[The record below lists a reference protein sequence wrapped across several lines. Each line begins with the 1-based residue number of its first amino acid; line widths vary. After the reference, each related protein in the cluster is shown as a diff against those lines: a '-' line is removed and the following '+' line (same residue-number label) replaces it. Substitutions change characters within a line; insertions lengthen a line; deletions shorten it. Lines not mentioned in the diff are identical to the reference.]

1 MTRGGFGRARRIGAA
16 TSLRVKL
23 VATVVALAAAGL
35 AVAGVATTASLHGYL
50 LGRVDNQLHSAVG
63 PIADF
68 GSRHSGSPASPTAAD
83 QGGLGPG
90 PHDGAR
96 ALPGQFY
103 VQQFNAAGAPTST
116 RSAPLAAA
124 SPPALPRLT
133 LAQARAK
140 SGAPFTVS
148 STSGSSSWR
157 VVAQVLPDGSGS
169 VAVATSLTDLN
180 HTVTHLVMIET
191 LIGVVVLLLIGSG
204 GAVLIRRSLR
214 PLTAVEHTAAAI
226 AAGDLSQRVP
236 DGSERTEVGRLSHA
250 LNGMLAQIEGAFA
263 HERSSEQQARASEQR
278 MRRFVADASHE
289 LRTPLTSIRG
299 FAELYRMEGAVPPE
313 DLPRTMRRIED
324 EATRMGLLVEDLLL
338 LARLDQ
344 QRPLENAPVD
354 LLPLARDAVHD
365 AAVLAPDREIDLEVE
380 GAAAP
385 TVTGDEARLR
395 QVVHNLVSN
404 ALTHTPAGSPVTVR
418 VSTDD
423 QGEQVDIEVSDR
435 GPGLD
440 DADTER
446 VFERFFRADTSRSRK
461 AGGSGLG
468 LSIVAGLVAAHG
480 GSVTATNR
488 DGGGARFVMSL
499 PLRRTG
505 PGMTVRQSTDVEMLL

>member
-1 MTRGGFGRARRIGAA
+1 MTRGRGLGRARRIGAA

-50 LGRVDNQLHSAVG
+50 LGRVDDQLRLAAG

-68 GSRHSGSPASPTAAD
+68 GGQHGGSKASPASAD
-83 QGGLGPG
+83 LGRFGPG
-90 PHDGAR
+90 PHDGTR
-96 ALPGQFY
+96 SLPGQFY
-103 VQQFNAAGAPTST
+103 VQQFNAAGSPTLTQST
-116 RSAPLAAA
+116 PLAAA
-124 SPPALPRLT
+124 APPALSRLT
-133 LAQARAK
+133 LAQARAT
-140 SGAPFTVS
+140 SDAPFTVS

-157 VVAQVLPDGSGS
+157 VVTHVLPDGSGS
-169 VAVATSLTDLN
+169 VAVATSLSDLN

-204 GAVLIRRSLR
+204 GGLLIRRSLH

-236 DGSERTEVGRLSHA
+236 NASDRTEVGRLSRA

-263 HERSSEQQARASEQR
+263 HERHSEQQARASEQR

-289 LRTPLTSIRG
+289 LRTPLTSILG
-299 FAELYRMEGAVPPE
+299 FAELYRMKGAVPPE
-313 DLPRTMRRIED
+313 DLSRTMRRIED

-344 QRPLENAPVD
+344 QRPLEQAPVD

-365 AAVLAPDREIDLEVE
+365 ATVLAPDREIDLEVD
-380 GAAAP
+380 GPAAP
-385 TVTGDEARLR
+385 TVIGDEARLR
-395 QVVHNLVSN
+395 QVVHNLVCN

-418 VSTDD
+418 VSTD
-423 QGEQVDIEVSDR
+423 GEADQVDVEVSDR

-446 VFERFFRADTSRSRK
+446 VFERFFRADASRSRQ

-480 GSVTATNR
+480 GSVTAANR

-499 PLRRTG
+499 PLRGTG
-505 PGMTVRQSTDVEMLL
+505 PG

>member
-1 MTRGGFGRARRIGAA
+1 MTRGSGLVGAVRRRRIGLAV
-16 TSLRVKL
+16 SLRVKL

-50 LGRVDNQLHSAVG
+50 LGRVDNQLRSAAE

-68 GSRHSGSPASPTAAD
+68 GGQRGGTPASPSSGTPATPNQD
-83 QGGLGPG
+83 GFGPG
-90 PHDGAR
+90 PHDGGR

-103 VQQFNAAGAPTST
+103 VQQFNAAGSPTLT

-133 LAQARAK
+133 LAQARAR
-140 SGAPFTVS
+140 SDVPFTVS

-157 VVAQVLPDGSGS
+157 VVTHVLPDGSGS
-169 VAVATSLTDLN
+169 VAVATSLSDLN

-204 GAVLIRRSLR
+204 GWLLIRRSLR
-214 PLTAVEHTAAAI
+214 PLVAVEHTAAAI

-236 DGSERTEVGRLSHA
+236 NGSDRTEVGRLSHA
-250 LNGMLAQIEGAFA
+250 LNGMLAQIEDAFA
-263 HERSSEQQARASEQR
+263 HERRSEQQARASEQR

-299 FAELYRMEGAVPPE
+299 FAELYRMDGAVPAE

-344 QRPLENAPVD
+344 QRPLEQAPVD

-365 AAVLAPDREIDLEVE
+365 ANVLAPDRTIDLQID
-380 GAAAP
+380 GAAEP

-404 ALTHTPAGSPVTVR
+404 ALTHTPAGTPVTVR
-418 VSTDD
+418 VSTDG
-423 QGEQVDIEVSDR
+423 QAEQVAVEVSDR

-440 DADTER
+440 AGDTDR
-446 VFERFFRADTSRSRK
+446 VFERFYRADSSRSRQ
-461 AGGSGLG
+461 AGGNGLG

-480 GSVTATNR
+480 GSVNATNR

-505 PGMTVRQSTDVEMLL
+505 GD

>member
-1 MTRGGFGRARRIGAA
+1 
-16 TSLRVKL
+16 
-23 VATVVALAAAGL
+23 
-35 AVAGVATTASLHGYL
+35 
-50 LGRVDNQLHSAVG
+50 
-63 PIADF
+63 
-68 GSRHSGSPASPTAAD
+68 
-83 QGGLGPG
+83 
-90 PHDGAR
+90 
-96 ALPGQFY
+96 
-103 VQQFNAAGAPTST
+103 
-116 RSAPLAAA
+116 
-124 SPPALPRLT
+124 
-133 LAQARAK
+133 
-140 SGAPFTVS
+140 
-148 STSGSSSWR
+148 
-157 VVAQVLPDGSGS
+157 VLPDGSGS
-169 VAVATSLTDLN
+169 VAVATSLSDLN

-204 GAVLIRRSLR
+204 GGLLIRRSLH

-236 DGSERTEVGRLSHA
+236 NASDRTEVGRLSRA

-263 HERSSEQQARASEQR
+263 HERHSEQQARASEQR

-289 LRTPLTSIRG
+289 LRTPLTSILG
-299 FAELYRMEGAVPPE
+299 FAELYRMKGAVPPE
-313 DLPRTMRRIED
+313 DLSRTMRRIED

-344 QRPLENAPVD
+344 QRPLEQAPVD

-365 AAVLAPDREIDLEVE
+365 ATVLAPDREIDLEVD
-380 GAAAP
+380 GPAAP
-385 TVTGDEARLR
+385 TVIGDEARLR
-395 QVVHNLVSN
+395 QVVHNLVCN

-418 VSTDD
+418 VSTD
-423 QGEQVDIEVSDR
+423 GEADQVDVEVSDR

-446 VFERFFRADTSRSRK
+446 VFERFFRADASRSRQ

-480 GSVTATNR
+480 GSVTAANR

-499 PLRRTG
+499 PLRGTG
-505 PGMTVRQSTDVEMLL
+505 PG